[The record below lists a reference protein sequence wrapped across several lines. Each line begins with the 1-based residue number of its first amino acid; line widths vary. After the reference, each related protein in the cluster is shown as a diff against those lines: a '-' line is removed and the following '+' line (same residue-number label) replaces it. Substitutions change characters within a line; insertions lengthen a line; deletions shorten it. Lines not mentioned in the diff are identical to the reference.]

1 MMNNKKYKNLNLFR
15 KMIKDNEHFEDQ
27 KVNKLLKILSSENKK
42 IKTSSKLISL
52 DQVRDWKKDRN
63 GNIYHKSKQFFSI
76 EGVRTKMAKNREVK
90 EWDQPILNQLHGGV
104 LAIIA
109 KKTLKNGIQFLLRI
123 RIEPGDDGKLKY
135 CPTFQATKSNVNRAH
150 GGKKPLFFD
159 EIFKNKNT
167 EIIFNTTHSEEGGRF
182 WKKKNQ
188 NMLLLTKE
196 KYKLEKISDDCIW
209 MTLSQIKQLAL
220 KDNIINPF
228 VKTILFMI

>member
-1 MMNNKKYKNLNLFR
+1 MINNKKLENLNLFK
-15 KMIKDNEHFEDQ
+15 KMIKDNEHFED
-27 KVNKLLKILSSENKK
+27 KNVDKLLKILSNENKK

-52 DQVRDWKKDRN
+52 NQVRDWKKDRK

-109 KKTLKNGIQFLLRI
+109 KKTLKNGVQFLLRI

-188 NMLLLTKE
+188 NILLLTKE

-220 KDNIINPF
+220 RDNIINPF